1 MRKAANMKHAAKL
14 SLAAVLLAVAVGG
27 CSDSKPNWKWKFWE
41 KAESVPVEFKIGE
54 PKPAAGLDKQTVP
67 GSNRPVYVH
76 PKAMLTNADIAS
88 AKVVSGDNGHVIEV
102 VFTEDGKKAFGRLTQ
117 DSINKHLVIIA
128 DGKGSDTRRSG
139 PHRGRLH
146 QGTSRPNRR
155 RHHEK
160 IACSGYMTRW
170 PVRGD
175 TRQRTPAPTAF
186 CRRSDQHQ
194 NRTIVWRPAQNP
206 RSAKPNTR
214 VAQLAQACGAAYR
227 RGVRT
232 HYMGKERPTRRD
244 AVPLDVLQKLPL

>member
-54 PKPAAGLDKQTVP
+54 PKPAAGLEKQTVP
-67 GSNRPVYVH
+67 GSDRPVYVH

-128 DGKGSDTRRSG
+128 DGKIIS
-139 PHRGRLH
+139 
-146 QGTSRPNRR
+146 
-155 RHHEK
+155 
-160 IACSGYMTRW
+160 A
-170 PVRGD
+170 PVIK
-175 TRQRTPAPTAF
+175 AP
-186 CRRSDQHQ
+186 
-194 NRTIVWRPAQNP
+194 I
-206 RSAKPNTR
+206 
-214 VAQLAQACGAAYR
+214 LGGAALIA
-227 RGVRT
+227 GGFT
-232 HYMGKERPTRRD
+232 KEQADRIAEGIMR
-244 AVPLDVLQKLPL
+244 K